1 MTMIQYVRL
10 ISIIMIMLLFNTGN
24 SASADFNIK
33 VSVDS
38 VQTSQEVMVSL
49 NITMANPSNNMP
61 YTYQLYYN
69 NFKDSLIQ
77 EVTTRL
83 PSIQFDSLQDDQT
96 YYILIHDNNWKNVDG
111 KQIKF

>member
-49 NITMANPSNNMP
+49 NITMANH
-61 YTYQLYYN
+61 
-69 NFKDSLIQ
+69 SLIQ